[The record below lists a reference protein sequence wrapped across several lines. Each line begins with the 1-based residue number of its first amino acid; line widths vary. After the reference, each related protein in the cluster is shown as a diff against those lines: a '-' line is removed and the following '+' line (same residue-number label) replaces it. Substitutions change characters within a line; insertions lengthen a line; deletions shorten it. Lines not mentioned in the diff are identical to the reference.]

1 MDLSNHAHKDARAN
15 MSEHSGSGG
24 KKKEIRQQMLLQWIE
39 NSHYV
44 SLEEIAE
51 RFRVTTQTARRDI
64 ADLEHQGKVR
74 RLHGGV
80 SQLAPLDPITY
91 RQRRH
96 DSADE
101 KARIAEAVVALIP
114 DNATIFLDTGT
125 TCEAIANALVS
136 RERLHVVTYSLRSA
150 AIISEKTDFTL
161 AVPGGFV
168 RPIDGGMFQEDT
180 PEFIRRFKFDY
191 AIISVSGVDDDGDL
205 CDDDH
210 TEVAVVSAALRQ
222 AAQKLLAVDSSKF
235 GKRAMVR
242 LGSIHDI
249 TTVITNEIPA
259 PILSTLLSEANIPV
273 VLANMDA

>member
-1 MDLSNHAHKDARAN
+1 MDLSNQPQKDATES
-15 MSEHSGSGG
+15 MSELSVSSG
-24 KKKEIRQQMLLQWIE
+24 KKEVRQQMLLQWIE

-80 SQLAPLDPITY
+80 SQLAPLDPLTY

-96 DSADE
+96 DQMDE

-114 DNATIFLDTGT
+114 DNASIFLDTGT

-136 RERLHVVTYSLRSA
+136 RKHLHVVTYSLRSA

-191 AIISVSGVDDDGDL
+191 AIISVSGIDIDGDL

-222 AAQKLLAVDSSKF
+222 AAHKLLAVDSSKF
-235 GKRAMVR
+235 GKRAMVK
-242 LGSIHDI
+242 LGSVHDI
-249 TTVITNEIPA
+249 TAVITNELPT
-259 PILSTLLSEANIPV
+259 PVLSDILHAAKIPV
-273 VLANMDA
+273 ILANMDT

>member
-1 MDLSNHAHKDARAN
+1 MDLSNQAHKDATAN
-15 MSEHSGSGG
+15 MSELSISGG
-24 KKKEIRQQMLLQWIE
+24 KKKEIRQQLLLQWIE

-80 SQLAPLDPITY
+80 SQLAPLDPVTY

-96 DSADE
+96 DRADE

-222 AAQKLLAVDSSKF
+222 AAHKLLAVDSSKF

-242 LGSIHDI
+242 LGSVHDI
-249 TTVITNEIPA
+249 TAVITNEMPA
-259 PILSTLLSEANIPV
+259 PVLSTLLAAANIPV
-273 VLANMDA
+273 ILSV